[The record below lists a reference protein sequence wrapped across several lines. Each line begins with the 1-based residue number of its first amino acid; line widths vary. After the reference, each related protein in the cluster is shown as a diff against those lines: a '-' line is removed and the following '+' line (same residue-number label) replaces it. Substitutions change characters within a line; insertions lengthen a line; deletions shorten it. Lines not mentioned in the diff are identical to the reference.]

1 MKVTIGFWYKGSES
15 MMKETIRFLYLSNRC
30 SDNDL
35 NVFEKYGYLN
45 ETEKLDLMSQKKKVT
60 E

>member
-1 MKVTIGFWYKGSES
+1 VWYKGSES

-30 SDNDL
+30 SDSDL

-60 E
+60 K

>member
-1 MKVTIGFWYKGSES
+1 

-30 SDNDL
+30 SDSDL

-60 E
+60 L